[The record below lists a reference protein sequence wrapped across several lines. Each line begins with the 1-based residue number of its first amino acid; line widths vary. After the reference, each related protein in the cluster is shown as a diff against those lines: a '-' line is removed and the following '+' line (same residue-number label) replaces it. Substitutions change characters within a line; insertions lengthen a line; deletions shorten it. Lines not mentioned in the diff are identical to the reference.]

1 MPNSS
6 ARCAQLPRAVD
17 KVPFYKALTKY
28 RDYLKGDIP
37 DIDEAEVVFSDIK
50 LKTFNE
56 KVPEFAK
63 MNSEFKIS
71 DSSDPNAGKNILYIL
86 NLFLENYV
94 KPISVFWFWEG

>member
-28 RDYLKGDIP
+28 RNYLKGEIP
-37 DIDEAEVVFSDIK
+37 EIDEAEVVFSDIK

-71 DSSDPNAGKNILYIL
+71 DSSDPNAGKYLKIKFLMK
-86 NLFLENYV
+86 LFMLCYQ
-94 KPISVFWFWEG
+94 F

>member
-1 MPNSS
+1 MIFLKISFFQYAWVMPNSS

-28 RDYLKGDIP
+28 RDYLKGEIP
-37 DIDEAEVVFSDIK
+37 EIDEAEVVFSDIK

-71 DSSDPNAGKNILYIL
+71 DSSDPNAGKYFQKKN
-86 NLFLENYV
+86 
-94 KPISVFWFWEG
+94 